1 MQVVNQNLSEKLAA
15 KAEYDRVIGEA
26 EGAYMKIL
34 ESSQVLWALELLFR
48 RPLRL
53 NDTGCP

>member
-1 MQVVNQNLSEKLAA
+1 MTTGLEQKLGT

-34 ESSQVLWALELLFR
+34 ESSQVKKSLIA
-48 RPLRL
+48 
-53 NDTGCP
+53 

>member
-1 MQVVNQNLSEKLAA
+1 MNQSLSAKLAA

-34 ESSQVLWALELLFR
+34 ESSQVVQDSA
-48 RPLRL
+48 
-53 NDTGCP
+53 